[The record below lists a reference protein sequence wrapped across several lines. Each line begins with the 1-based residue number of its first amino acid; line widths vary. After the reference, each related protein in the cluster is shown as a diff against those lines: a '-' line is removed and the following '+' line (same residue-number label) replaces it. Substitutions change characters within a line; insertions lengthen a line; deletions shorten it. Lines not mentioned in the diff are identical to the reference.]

1 MQIIL
6 SASSEKPHQAVT
18 RQEQMLLIAGPVTK
32 KCQTIMKR
40 IFNYIAATVFAIS
53 LFSCVELEELNNGQ
67 DVIES
72 GQKVKLILNAN
83 KGELKSSADTK
94 VFVGQ
99 ASNGKVVYYWNE
111 NDKIGV
117 IPFGVSDAKPNYVT
131 TETQINQGNKNQAQF
146 ESYLKADGYITAKP
160 NLLIYYPYNSSM
172 LEGTS

>member
-1 MQIIL
+1 
-6 SASSEKPHQAVT
+6 
-18 RQEQMLLIAGPVTK
+18 
-32 KCQTIMKR
+32 MKR

-53 LFSCVELEELNNGQ
+53 LFSCAELEELNNGQ

-111 NDKIGV
+111 NDKIGLHDA
-117 IPFGVSDAKPNYVT
+117 VSAAVH
-131 TETQINQGNKNQAQF
+131 
-146 ESYLKADGYITAKP
+146 GYGAEHRQRHCSR
-160 NLLIYYPYNSSM
+160 L
-172 LEGTS
+172 